1 MFCDNCLQRDVSLG
15 PSQCHAAAI
24 PCPSAAARKTH
35 PSGPGSW
42 KFPVPRLGTPRSH
55 PNPHL
60 GNWAKGATQ
69 TPHSTQLTQLPYRGS
84 TNNVQSHLSHL
95 VTVWRNHSRPP
106 LKLKQI
112 VPLDCLLVGSLC
124 KSNTPKSIY
133 IRSIHVKLPS
143 IPAKSSYV
151 ERLLKAFSSP
161 VFFALCHLLMTSRSS
176 GRTQRLQ
183 FSGSKSSC
191 AMSAKELLQPSNHR
205 TKSTIFHRYHRHR
218 LGNK

>member
-1 MFCDNCLQRDVSLG
+1 MFCDNSLQRDVSLG
-15 PSQCHAAAI
+15 PSQCHAAAM

-60 GNWAKGATQ
+60 GAKGATQ
-69 TPHSTQLTQLPYRGS
+69 TPLEAPNSPTYHTGDLPTS
-84 TNNVQSHLSHL
+84 NPILSHL

-112 VPLDCLLVGSLC
+112 VPLDCLLVGNLC

-133 IRSIHVKLPS
+133 IRLIHVKLPP
-143 IPAKSSYV
+143 IPAKSSMSSDCWRHSRHQCSLHFAICQWRQEV
-151 ERLLKAFSSP
+151 LGEPNVCNSVVQKAPVPCPPRSCSNPQLLII
-161 VFFALCHLLMTSRSS
+161 MS
-176 GRTQRLQ
+176 GR
-183 FSGSKSSC
+183 
-191 AMSAKELLQPSNHR
+191 
-205 TKSTIFHRYHRHR
+205 
-218 LGNK
+218 